1 MARIE
6 IPILGTT
13 VDTSKP
19 ADSATNIGFATVAVA
34 LMFGI
39 VAGGKFLYNR
49 GRAAAGVGQ
58 DQNPVPGV

>member
-19 ADSATNIGFATVAVA
+19 ADSATNLGMATVAVA
-34 LMFGI
+34 LMFAV

-49 GRAAAGVGQ
+49 GRTAAGMSQ
-58 DQNPVPGV
+58 DSQPVPGV